1 MATIPNGTPAW
12 TRSADHTFYGGH
24 VDKANY
30 QDEPIVNPKT
40 DVGANAIQRMAADL
54 AAVARMAN
62 FATVTFTA
70 NESGSSI
77 SVTACRLMTG
87 AISAS
92 YAGTSPPVG
101 FPTVTHVSAKVYSVA
116 IGGVYS
122 DPYSVDAV
130 FAPAFAGST
139 CTSGVYTS
147 KAYVSGTATV
157 MIESGTGTG
166 THTVWIA

>member
-1 MATIPNGTPAW
+1 MATTPNGTPAW

-87 AISAS
+87 AISA
-92 YAGTSPPVG
+92 
-101 FPTVTHVSAKVYSVA
+101 KVYSVA
-116 IGGVYS
+116 IGGTYS